1 MESGPAPVGV
11 VGVLMGAVGTFALLS
26 EVPECNWERLVRYC
40 GMCGVF
46 MY

>member
-1 MESGPAPVGV
+1 MDRGSASVGAV
-11 VGVLMGAVGTFALLS
+11 RVLMGAVGTFALLS